1 MIDIRNLKVIIDD
14 KSILNDI
21 NIGVDKGDVFGIIG
35 KSGAGKSTL
44 LDCITGLKKYDQ
56 GHIIIDGKEISSL
69 DDKEIRLMRRNT
81 GFIFQDFSLL
91 SRRNVLDNIAL
102 PLKCWKYSKKD
113 IETKTKEL
121 TKIVGLEDHM
131 YKKPRELS
139 GGQQQRVAIARAL
152 ALDPEYIICD
162 EFTSALD
169 PSTTNSILNLL
180 MDIKEKKDI
189 TILVVTHDMRVAK
202 RICNKVVVLEEG
214 KIVEYG
220 TTKEVFEKN
229 SEAIRRLLGTEYKPG
244 EGNMIKDNNQRHREN
259 AHSSLDILSKSGII
273 NHESGMK

>member
-21 NIGVDKGDVFGIIG
+21 NIDIDKGDVFGIIG

-44 LDCITGLKKYDQ
+44 LDCISGLKKYDH

-69 DDKEIRLMRRNT
+69 DDKEIRIMRRNT

-91 SRRNVLDNIAL
+91 SRKNVLDNIAL
-102 PLKCWKYSKKD
+102 PLKCWKYSNNE
-113 IETKTKEL
+113 IESKTKDL
-121 TKIVGLEDHM
+121 AKLVGLEEHM

-169 PSTTNSILNLL
+169 PSTTNSILNLI

-189 TILVVTHDMRVAK
+189 TILVVTHDMSVAK
-202 RICNKVVVLEEG
+202 KICNKVVVLEEG
-214 KIVEYG
+214 KIVEFG
-220 TTKEVFEKN
+220 NTEEVFNNN
-229 SEAIRRLLGTEYKPG
+229 SEAIRRLLGTEDIEYEKSEERDEYQINYSP
-244 EGNMIKDNNQRHREN
+244 
-259 AHSSLDILSKSGII
+259 LDIISKTSIVG
-273 NHESGMK
+273 NEDGRK